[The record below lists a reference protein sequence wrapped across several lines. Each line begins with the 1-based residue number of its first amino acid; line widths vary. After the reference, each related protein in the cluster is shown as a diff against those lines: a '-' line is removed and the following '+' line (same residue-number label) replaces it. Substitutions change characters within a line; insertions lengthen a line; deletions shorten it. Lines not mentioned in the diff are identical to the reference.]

1 MIVMTNG
8 APTLREQQRAL
19 ARLRLLDAAEAVFAR
34 RGYHGASVDEIAREA
49 GATSGALYSNFTS
62 KEELFLALFERS
74 AHGDV
79 HEYSQAFGSGENP
92 DEEARGVAD
101 LWMRILR
108 ERPHYFPLIV
118 EFWAYAMREPQLRE
132 PLAQRF
138 ATLRAAA
145 AHLIAEGAEHR
156 GIAVGEEFA
165 GRLGLIVIALG
176 NGLALQKLID
186 PGAVPDELYGD
197 MLVLLFKA
205 LAALAEQTGEADG
218 VRS

>member
-1 MIVMTNG
+1 
-8 APTLREQQRAL
+8 
-19 ARLRLLDAAEAVFAR
+19 LDAAELVFAR

-49 GATSGALYSNFTS
+49 GATTGALYSNFAS

-74 AHGDV
+74 ARSDV
-79 HEYSQAFGSGENP
+79 GEYSEVFESEGTP
-92 DEEARGVAD
+92 DGEARAVAD

-118 EFWAYAMREPQLRE
+118 EFWAYAIREPQLRE
-132 PLAQRF
+132 PLAVRF

-156 GIAVGEEFA
+156 GISMSEELA
-165 GRLGLIVIALG
+165 GRLGMVVTALG

-186 PGAVPDELYGD
+186 PDAVPDDLYGD
-197 MLVLLFKA
+197 VLVLLFRA
-205 LAALAEQTGEADG
+205 LATLAGQSGEPDG
-218 VRS
+218 AES